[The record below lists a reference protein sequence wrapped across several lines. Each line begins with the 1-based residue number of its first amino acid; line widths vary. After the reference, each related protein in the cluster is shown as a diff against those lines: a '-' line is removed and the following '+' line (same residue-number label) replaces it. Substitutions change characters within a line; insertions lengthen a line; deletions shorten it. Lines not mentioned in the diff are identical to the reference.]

1 VALGHRRL
9 AIRDLSPAGNQP
21 MISASG
27 RYILVYNGEIY
38 ALQQLTQD
46 LTRAGVSFRGSSDTE
61 VLLEACAAFGIEKTL
76 PRLVGMFAFV
86 LFDQQEKTLW
96 CVRDRLGIKPFY
108 WAWQDAVF
116 FFGSELKALCAY
128 KGWQPTLDRDS
139 VASFTRFG
147 YVPAPR
153 TIYKNVHK
161 LEAGHLLKFTFG
173 KEPEIHSFWSAKD
186 IVLRGLQER
195 ETQNGDEWKQIE
207 ELETL
212 LKEAVECRLVAD
224 VPIGT
229 LLSGGI
235 DSSLV
240 TALIVEQ
247 STSPVHTF
255 SIGFSDQEY
264 NEAPYAAAVAQH
276 LGTQHTELYVDVA
289 SALRLVET
297 LPHVY
302 DEPFADSSQIPTML
316 VCALMRDHVKV
327 VLSGDGGDELFA
339 GYNRYQLTKQCHL
352 LSRIPCIS
360 LFAKALRSNFCARIC
375 QFGTHFFQ
383 RQLPSRLDNK
393 LRKLANVIVLS
404 SEKEI
409 YQNLVSYWQQPDSLV
424 LKATEPPTLLQDEAL
439 EKDIPDLCDRMQF
452 LDLATYLPEDIL
464 MKGDRASMHVALETR
479 VPLLDHRVVEFS
491 WKLHPSLKLRKRTTK
506 WALRQILYKR
516 VPKALIERPKM
527 GFGVPL
533 HAWLR
538 GPLRPW
544 AEELLEE
551 RLLQQQGIF
560 DPALIRATWRA
571 HLEGADEGYPLWDI
585 LIFQSWLQ
593 AQEHVSLS

>member
-9 AIRDLSPAGNQP
+9 AIRDLSPTGNQP

-38 ALQQLTQD
+38 ALQQLIQD
-46 LTRAGVSFRGSSDTE
+46 LTRAGTFFRGSSDTE
-61 VLLEACAAFGIEKTL
+61 VLLEACATFGIEKTL
-76 PRLVGMFAFV
+76 PRLVGMFAFA
-86 LFDQQEKTLW
+86 LFDRQEKTLW

-116 FFGSELKALCAY
+116 FFGSELKALRAY
-128 KGWQPTLDRDS
+128 KGWQPMLDRDS
-139 VASFTRFG
+139 IASFTRFG
-147 YVPAPR
+147 YIPAPR

-161 LEAGHLLKFTFG
+161 LESGHLLKFTFG
-173 KEPEIHSFWSAKD
+173 KEPEVYPFWRARD
-186 IVLRGLQER
+186 VVMRGLQER
-195 ETQNGDEWKQIE
+195 EMQDDEQRQIE

-212 LKEAVECRLVAD
+212 LKEAVKCRFVAD
-224 VPIGT
+224 VPIGA

-240 TALIVEQ
+240 TALIAEQ
-247 STSPVHTF
+247 SASPIHTF

-276 LGTQHTELYVDVA
+276 LGTQHTELYADVA
-289 SALRLVET
+289 SALRLVEM

-316 VCALMRDHVKV
+316 VCALIRKHVSV
-327 VLSGDGGDELFA
+327 ALSGDGGDELFA
-339 GYNRYQLTKQCHL
+339 GYNRYQLARQHRL
-352 LSRIPCIS
+352 FSHFPYIS
-360 LFAKALRSNFCARIC
+360 LWAKVLKSDICTRIC
-375 QFGTHFFQ
+375 RLGTHFFPHQ
-383 RQLPSRLDNK
+383 FPSQLDNK
-393 LRKLANVIVLS
+393 LRKLANVMALS

-409 YQNLVSYWQQPDSLV
+409 YQNLVSYWQHPDSLV
-424 LKATEPPTLLQDEAL
+424 LKATELQTLLQDRTL
-439 EKDIPDLCDRMQF
+439 EKDIPDFCDRMQF

-479 VPLLDHRVVEFS
+479 VPLLDHRVVEFT
-491 WKLHPSLKLRKRTTK
+491 WKLPPSLKLRKRTTK

-544 AEELLEE
+544 AEELLEK

-560 DPALIRATWRA
+560 DPTPIRATWQA

-585 LIFQSWLQ
+585 LVFQSWLQ
-593 AQEHVSLS
+593 AQENVSLS